1 MPNTPVGSSNVNISK
16 LIKSKG
22 NLAFPENQVTL
33 GAYCGGTP

>member
-22 NLAFPENQVTL
+22 NLAFLENQVTL